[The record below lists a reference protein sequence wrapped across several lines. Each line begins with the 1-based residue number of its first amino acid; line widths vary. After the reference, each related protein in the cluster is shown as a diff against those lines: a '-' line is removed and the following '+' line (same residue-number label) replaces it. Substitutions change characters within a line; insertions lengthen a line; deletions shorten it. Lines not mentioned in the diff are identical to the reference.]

1 MDSSK
6 LDYAISNLANG
17 QYISFVSAQTRIKKL
32 ETEIS
37 NSECKSLKKDLGIM
51 ADKKL
56 VIID

>member
-1 MDSSK
+1 MV
-6 LDYAISNLANG
+6 N
-17 QYISFVSAQTRIKKL
+17 ISFVSAQTRIKKL
-32 ETEIS
+32 EIEIS